1 MALPEIIAIGSLL
14 LQGVGLLTGVKQQKK
29 ADDLAADAQV
39 SSLEASL
46 AMNKMQLLESN
57 KQLSIYEQ
65 ALSNLPTAQ
74 AAEQASFESSAKA
87 QFDTLMSNFEMANV
101 SAAAKGQ
108 IGGGTSAGL
117 VTAKQQEK
125 VADFAG
131 SDLTLNDDTEGLYGL
146 SKTSLLNDQAAEM
159 AEIESSIDI
168 YRQSIDILKDTQ
180 ASLSSSLKKAKR
192 TAEMETGSVLG
203 NLIKR
208 TINWGIKL

>member
-1 MALPEIIAIGSLL
+1 MPLLEAIAIASLL
-14 LQGVGLLTGVKQQKK
+14 LKGVDFLTGIKQQKK

-46 AMNKMQLLESN
+46 ATNKMQLLESN

-65 ALSNLPTAQ
+65 ALSNLPAAQ

-180 ASLSSSLKKAKR
+180 ASLSSSLKKANR

-208 TINWGIKL
+208 TIHWGIKL

>member
-1 MALPEIIAIGSLL
+1 MPLLEAIAIGSLL
-14 LQGVGLLTGVKQQKK
+14 LKGVDFLTGIKQQKK

-65 ALSNLPTAQ
+65 ALSNLPAAQ

-146 SKTSLLNDQAAEM
+146 SKTSLLNDQAAEKL
-159 AEIESSIDI
+159 EITSSIDV
-168 YRQSIDILKDTQ
+168 YGQTIDILEDTQ

-208 TINWGIKL
+208 TIHWGIKL

>member
-14 LQGVGLLTGVKQQKK
+14 LQGVNFLTGIKQQKK

-65 ALSNLPTAQ
+65 ALSNLPAAQ

-180 ASLSSSLKKAKR
+180 ASLSASLKKANR

-208 TINWGIKL
+208 TIHWGIKL

>member
-1 MALPEIIAIGSLL
+1 
-14 LQGVGLLTGVKQQKK
+14 
-29 ADDLAADAQV
+29 
-39 SSLEASL
+39 
-46 AMNKMQLLESN
+46 
-57 KQLSIYEQ
+57 
-65 ALSNLPTAQ
+65 
-74 AAEQASFESSAKA
+74 
-87 QFDTLMSNFEMANV
+87 MSNFEMANV

-180 ASLSSSLKKAKR
+180 ASLSSSLKKANR

-208 TINWGIKL
+208 TIHWGIKL

>member
-1 MALPEIIAIGSLL
+1 MALPGIIKIGSLL
-14 LQGVGLLTGVKQQKK
+14 LQGVNFLTGIKQQKK

-65 ALSNLPTAQ
+65 ALSNLPAAQ

-180 ASLSSSLKKAKR
+180 ASLSSSLEKARRKVGPV
-192 TAEMETGSVLG
+192 TLSLED
-203 NLIKR
+203 LIKNPPR
-208 TINWGIKL
+208 LNIKI

>member
-1 MALPEIIAIGSLL
+1 MAPPEIIAIGSLL
-14 LQGVGLLTGVKQQKK
+14 LQGVNFLTGIKQQKK

-46 AMNKMQLLESN
+46 ATNKMQLLESN

-65 ALSNLPTAQ
+65 ALSNLPAAQ

-146 SKTSLLNDQAAEM
+146 SKTSLLNDQAAEWQRLNPRL
-159 AEIESSIDI
+159 I
-168 YRQSIDILKDTQ
+168 YTDNR
-180 ASLSSSLKKAKR
+180 
-192 TAEMETGSVLG
+192 
-203 NLIKR
+203 
-208 TINWGIKL
+208 

>member
-1 MALPEIIAIGSLL
+1 MPLLEAIAIASLL
-14 LQGVGLLTGVKQQKK
+14 LKGVDFLTGIKQQKK

-46 AMNKMQLLESN
+46 ATNKMQLLESN

-65 ALSNLPTAQ
+65 ALSNLPAAQ

-208 TINWGIKL
+208 TIHWGIKL